1 MGAAL
6 GAPSVPSLS
15 SAKGPAGY
23 SHPEVPRG
31 RSREGVEGAWPF
43 HALWWPRALPPYP
56 SRLGAPGSEG
66 RVSFGCTD
74 LSWVLGSCD
83 QAHGQD
89 PAAGSR
95 SGSLWGAPRLCP
107 RCACHHPNRSTL
119 SLAYSRSGSG
129 LSALTGCSVT

>member
-43 HALWWPRALPPYP
+43 HALWWPRALLPYP
-56 SRLGAPGSEG
+56 SRLDAPGSEG
-66 RVSFGCTD
+66 RVSFGFWAPVTKPTARTLLPAPGQGPYGVPPVCAPA
-74 LSWVLGSCD
+74 VL
-83 QAHGQD
+83 A
-89 PAAGSR
+89 PTPT
-95 SGSLWGAPRLCP
+95 GA
-107 RCACHHPNRSTL
+107 RCLLLIPTRAPDFL
-119 SLAYSRSGSG
+119 L
-129 LSALTGCSVT
+129 